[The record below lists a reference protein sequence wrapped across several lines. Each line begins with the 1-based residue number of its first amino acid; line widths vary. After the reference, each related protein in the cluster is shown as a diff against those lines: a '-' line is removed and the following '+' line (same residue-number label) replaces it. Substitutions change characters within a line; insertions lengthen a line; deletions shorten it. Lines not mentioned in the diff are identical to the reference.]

1 VPGGQPSAVDGPT
14 VWRFA
19 LRRLGSLLAVIPII
33 TLLVFLM
40 RVLVPGDPVEIMF
53 MGQSTDRETIE
64 RVRHELGWDRPVLVQ
79 YAEYVGRLVQG
90 DLGRSIQNGRP
101 VSEDLRARYPLTL
114 LLAVASLVL
123 AVTLGLVLGVLAA
136 LQRERLVDAVA
147 TALAVIGISMPPFW
161 LGLLLIGTVSVRWGL
176 LPVMGA
182 ESWRH
187 LVLPAFTL
195 GIVSAAA
202 IARLVRSSLLETL
215 GQDFIRTAWAKGLP
229 GHRVVITHAL
239 RAALTPVLS
248 VVGLQFGFMLSGAFI
263 VEVVF
268 AWHGVGELAV
278 IAIQGRDFPLVQ
290 GVVVTVAVTY
300 VVLNAAVDLLCGWL
314 DPRVELG

>member
-1 VPGGQPSAVDGPT
+1 MGPF
-14 VWRFA
+14 V
-19 LRRLGSLLAVIPII
+19 LRRLLTVVAIIPVI

-53 MGQSTDRETIE
+53 MGQSADRATIE
-64 RVRHELGWDRPVLVQ
+64 RVRKELGWDRPIGVQ
-79 YAEYVGRLVQG
+79 YAEYIGQLARG
-90 DLGRSIQNGRP
+90 DLGRSIQNNRP
-101 VSEDLRARYPLTL
+101 VAEDLRQRYPLTL
-114 LLAVASLVL
+114 LLALASLVL
-123 AVTLGLVLGVLAA
+123 ATTLGLGLGVLAA
-136 LQRERLVDAVA
+136 LYRERWVDAVA
-147 TALAVIGISMPPFW
+147 TALAVVGISMPSFW
-161 LGLLLIGTVSVRWGL
+161 LGLLLISLVSVRWGW

-187 LVLPAFTL
+187 LVLPATTL
-195 GIVSAAA
+195 GVVSAAA

-229 GHRVVITHAL
+229 GHLVIAKHAL
-239 RAALTPVLS
+239 RAALGPVLS
-248 VVGLQFGFMLSGAFI
+248 VIGLQFGFMLSGAFI

-278 IAIQGRDFPLVQ
+278 IAIQTRDFPLIQ

-300 VVLNAAVDLLCGWL
+300 VVINATVDLLAGWL
-314 DPRVELG
+314 DPRAASG

>member
-1 VPGGQPSAVDGPT
+1 
-14 VWRFA
+14 VWRFT
-19 LRRLGSLLAVIPII
+19 LRKLLSLLAVIPVI

-64 RVRHELGWDRPVLVQ
+64 RVRRELGWDRPVPVQ

-101 VSEDLRARYPLTL
+101 VAEDLGARYPLTL
-114 LLAVASLVL
+114 VLALASLLL
-123 AVTLGLVLGVLAA
+123 AVTLGLALGVVAA
-136 LQRERLVDAVA
+136 LQRERLLDAVA
-147 TALAVIGISMPPFW
+147 TALAVVGISMPPFW
-161 LGLLLIGTVSVRWGL
+161 LGLLLIGLVSVRWGL

-195 GIVSAAA
+195 GVISAAA

-229 GHRVVITHAL
+229 GHLVVVKHAL
-239 RAALTPVLS
+239 RAALNPVLS
-248 VVGLQFGFMLSGAFI
+248 VIGLQFGFMLSGAFI

-278 IAIQGRDFPLVQ
+278 IAIQSRDFPLVQ

-300 VVLNAAVDLLCGWL
+300 VVLNAAVDVLCGWL
-314 DPRVELG
+314 DPRVAL

>member
-1 VPGGQPSAVDGPT
+1 VG
-14 VWRFA
+14 RFA
-19 LRRLGSLLAVIPII
+19 LRKLLSLLAVIPVI

-53 MGQSTDRETIE
+53 MGQSADRATIE
-64 RVRHELGWDRPVLVQ
+64 RVRRELGWDRPILVQ
-79 YAEYVGRLVQG
+79 YAEYVGRLVHG
-90 DLGRSIQNGRP
+90 DLGKSIQNGRP
-101 VSEDLRARYPLTL
+101 VAEDLRARYPLTL
-114 LLAVASLVL
+114 LLALASLVL
-123 AVTLGLVLGVLAA
+123 AVTVGLALGVVAA
-136 LQRERLVDAVA
+136 LQRERLLDAVA
-147 TALAVIGISMPPFW
+147 TALAVVGISMPPFW
-161 LGLLLIGTVSVRWGL
+161 LGLLLIGLVSVRWGL

-195 GIVSAAA
+195 GVISAAA

-229 GHRVVITHAL
+229 GHLVVVKHAL
-239 RAALTPVLS
+239 RAALAPVLS
-248 VVGLQFGFMLSGAFI
+248 VIGLQFGFMLSGAFI

-300 VVLNAAVDLLCGWL
+300 VVLNAVVDVLSGWL
-314 DPRVELG
+314 DPRVTLS

>member
-1 VPGGQPSAVDGPT
+1 M
-14 VWRFA
+14 WRFT
-19 LRRLGSLLAVIPII
+19 LRKLLSLLAVVPVI

-64 RVRHELGWDRPVLVQ
+64 RVRRELGWDRPVLVQ

-90 DLGRSIQNGRP
+90 DLGKSIQNGRP
-101 VSEDLRARYPLTL
+101 VAEDLRARYPLTL
-114 LLAVASLVL
+114 VLALASLLL
-123 AVTLGLVLGVLAA
+123 AVTLGLALGVVAA
-136 LQRERLVDAVA
+136 LQRERLLDAVA
-147 TALAVIGISMPPFW
+147 TALAVVGISMPPFW
-161 LGLLLIGTVSVRWGL
+161 LGLLLIGLVSVRWGL
-176 LPVMGA
+176 LPVM

-195 GIVSAAA
+195 GVISAAA

-229 GHRVVITHAL
+229 GHLVVVKHAL
-239 RAALTPVLS
+239 RAALNPVLS
-248 VVGLQFGFMLSGAFI
+248 VIGLQFGFMLSGAFI

-278 IAIQGRDFPLVQ
+278 IAIQSRDFPLVQ

-300 VVLNAAVDLLCGWL
+300 VVLNAAVDVLCGWL
-314 DPRVELG
+314 DPRVAL

>member
-1 VPGGQPSAVDGPT
+1 
-14 VWRFA
+14 VWRFT
-19 LRRLGSLLAVIPII
+19 LRRLLSLLAVLPVI

-40 RVLVPGDPVEIMF
+40 RVFVPGDPVEIMF

-64 RVRHELGWDRPVLVQ
+64 RVRRELGWDRPVLVQ
-79 YAEYVGRLVQG
+79 YAEYVGRLVRG
-90 DLGRSIQNGRP
+90 DLGKSIQNGRP
-101 VSEDLRARYPLTL
+101 VAEDLRARYPLTL
-114 LLAVASLVL
+114 VLALASLLL
-123 AVTLGLVLGVLAA
+123 AVTLGLALGVVAA

-147 TALAVIGISMPPFW
+147 TALAVVGISMPPFW
-161 LGLLLIGTVSVRWGL
+161 LGLLLIGLVSVRWEL

-195 GIVSAAA
+195 GVVSAAA

-229 GHRVVITHAL
+229 GHLVVVKHAL
-239 RAALTPVLS
+239 RAALNPVLS
-248 VVGLQFGFMLSGAFI
+248 VIGLQFGFMLSGAFI

-278 IAIQGRDFPLVQ
+278 IAIQSRDFPLVQ

-300 VVLNAAVDLLCGWL
+300 VVLNAAVDVLCGWL
-314 DPRVELG
+314 DPRVALS

>member
-1 VPGGQPSAVDGPT
+1 M
-14 VWRFA
+14 WRFT
-19 LRRLGSLLAVIPII
+19 LRKLLSLLAVIPVI

-64 RVRHELGWDRPVLVQ
+64 RVRRDLGWDRPILVQ
-79 YAEYVGRLVQG
+79 YAEYAGRLVRG
-90 DLGRSIQNGRP
+90 DLGKSIQNGRP
-101 VSEDLRARYPLTL
+101 VVEDLRARYPLTL
-114 LLAVASLVL
+114 VLALASLLL
-123 AVTLGLVLGVLAA
+123 AVTLGLALGVVAA
-136 LQRERLVDAVA
+136 LQRERLLDAVA
-147 TALAVIGISMPPFW
+147 TALAVVGISMPPFW
-161 LGLLLIGTVSVRWGL
+161 LGLLLIGLVSVRWGL

-195 GIVSAAA
+195 GVISAAA

-229 GHRVVITHAL
+229 GHLVVVKHAL

-248 VVGLQFGFMLSGAFI
+248 VIGLQFGFMLSGAFI

-278 IAIQGRDFPLVQ
+278 IAIQSRDFPLVQ

-300 VVLNAAVDLLCGWL
+300 VVLNAAVDVLCGWL
-314 DPRVELG
+314 DPRVALA

>member
-1 VPGGQPSAVDGPT
+1 M
-14 VWRFA
+14 WRFT
-19 LRRLGSLLAVIPII
+19 LRKLLSLLAVVPVI

-64 RVRHELGWDRPVLVQ
+64 RVRRELGWDRPVLVQ
-79 YAEYVGRLVQG
+79 YAEYVGGLLQG
-90 DLGRSIQNGRP
+90 DLGKSIQNGRP
-101 VSEDLRARYPLTL
+101 VAEDLRARYPLTL
-114 LLAVASLVL
+114 VLALASLLL
-123 AVTLGLVLGVLAA
+123 AVTLGLALGVVAA
-136 LQRERLVDAVA
+136 LQRERLLDAVA
-147 TALAVIGISMPPFW
+147 TALAVVGISMPPFW
-161 LGLLLIGTVSVRWGL
+161 LGLLLIGLVSVRWGL

-195 GIVSAAA
+195 GVISAAA

-229 GHRVVITHAL
+229 GHRVVVKHAL
-239 RAALTPVLS
+239 RAALNPVLS
-248 VVGLQFGFMLSGAFI
+248 VIGLQFGFMLSGAFI

-278 IAIQGRDFPLVQ
+278 IAIQSRDFPLVQ

-300 VVLNAAVDLLCGWL
+300 VVLNAAVDVVGGWL
-314 DPRVELG
+314 DPRVALA

>member
-1 VPGGQPSAVDGPT
+1 
-14 VWRFA
+14 VWQFA
-19 LRRLGSLLAVIPII
+19 LRKLCSLLAVVPVI

-64 RVRHELGWDRPVLVQ
+64 RVRRELGWDRPVLVQ
-79 YAEYVGRLVQG
+79 YAEYVGRLVRG
-90 DLGRSIQNGRP
+90 DLGKSIQNGRP
-101 VSEDLRARYPLTL
+101 VAEDLRARYPLTL
-114 LLAVASLVL
+114 VLALASLLL
-123 AVTLGLVLGVLAA
+123 AVTLGLTLGVVAA
-136 LQRERLVDAVA
+136 LQRERLLDAVA
-147 TALAVIGISMPPFW
+147 TALAVVGISMPPFW
-161 LGLLLIGTVSVRWGL
+161 LGLLLIGVVSVRWGL

-195 GIVSAAA
+195 GVISAAA

-229 GHRVVITHAL
+229 GHRVVVKHAL
-239 RAALTPVLS
+239 RAALNPVLS
-248 VVGLQFGFMLSGAFI
+248 VIGLQFGFMLSGAFI

-278 IAIQGRDFPLVQ
+278 IAIQSRDFPLVQ

-300 VVLNAAVDLLCGWL
+300 VVLNAAVDVLCGWL
-314 DPRVELG
+314 DPRAAPA

>member
-1 VPGGQPSAVDGPT
+1 
-14 VWRFA
+14 VWRFT
-19 LRRLGSLLAVIPII
+19 LRRLLSLLAVLPVI

-40 RVLVPGDPVEIMF
+40 RVFVPGDPVEIMF

-64 RVRHELGWDRPVLVQ
+64 RVRRELGWDRPVLVQ
-79 YAEYVGRLVQG
+79 YAEYVGRLVRG

-101 VSEDLRARYPLTL
+101 VAEDLRARYPLTL
-114 LLAVASLVL
+114 VLALASLFL
-123 AVTLGLVLGVLAA
+123 AVTLGLALGVVAA
-136 LQRERLVDAVA
+136 LQRERLIDAVA
-147 TALAVIGISMPPFW
+147 TALAVVGISMPPFW
-161 LGLLLIGTVSVRWGL
+161 LGLLLIGLVSVRWEL

-195 GIVSAAA
+195 GVVSAAA

-229 GHRVVITHAL
+229 GHLVVVKHAL
-239 RAALTPVLS
+239 RAALNPVLS
-248 VVGLQFGFMLSGAFI
+248 VIGLQFGFMLSGAFI

-278 IAIQGRDFPLVQ
+278 IAIQNRDFPLVQ

-300 VVLNAAVDLLCGWL
+300 VVLNAAVDVLCGWL
-314 DPRVELG
+314 DPRVALS

>member
-1 VPGGQPSAVDGPT
+1 M
-14 VWRFA
+14 WRFT
-19 LRRLGSLLAVIPII
+19 LRKLLSLLAVIPVI

-64 RVRHELGWDRPVLVQ
+64 RVRRELGWDRPVPVQ

-90 DLGRSIQNGRP
+90 DLGTSIQNGRP
-101 VSEDLRARYPLTL
+101 VAEDLRARYPLTL
-114 LLAVASLVL
+114 VLALASLLL
-123 AVTLGLVLGVLAA
+123 AVTLGLALGVVAA
-136 LQRERLVDAVA
+136 LQRERFLDAVA
-147 TALAVIGISMPPFW
+147 TALAVVGISMPPFW
-161 LGLLLIGTVSVRWGL
+161 LGLLLIGLVSVRWGL

-195 GIVSAAA
+195 GVISAAA

-229 GHRVVITHAL
+229 GHLVVVKHAL
-239 RAALTPVLS
+239 RAALNPVLS
-248 VVGLQFGFMLSGAFI
+248 VIGLQFGFMLSGAFI

-278 IAIQGRDFPLVQ
+278 IAIQSRDFPLVQ

-300 VVLNAAVDLLCGWL
+300 VVLNAAVDVLCGCL
-314 DPRVELG
+314 DPRVAL

>member
-1 VPGGQPSAVDGPT
+1 
-14 VWRFA
+14 VWRFT
-19 LRRLGSLLAVIPII
+19 LRRLLSLLAVLPVI

-64 RVRHELGWDRPVLVQ
+64 RVRRELGWDRPVLVQ
-79 YAEYVGRLVQG
+79 YAEYVGRLVRG
-90 DLGRSIQNGRP
+90 DLGKSIQNGRP
-101 VSEDLRARYPLTL
+101 VAEDLRARYPLTL
-114 LLAVASLVL
+114 VLALASLLL
-123 AVTLGLVLGVLAA
+123 AVTLGLALGVVAA
-136 LQRERLVDAVA
+136 LQRERPLDAVA
-147 TALAVIGISMPPFW
+147 TALAVVGISMPPFW
-161 LGLLLIGTVSVRWGL
+161 LGLLLIGVVSVRWGL

-195 GIVSAAA
+195 GVVSAAA

-229 GHRVVITHAL
+229 GHLVVVKHAL
-239 RAALTPVLS
+239 RAALNPVLS
-248 VVGLQFGFMLSGAFI
+248 VIGLQFGFMLSGAFI

-278 IAIQGRDFPLVQ
+278 IAIQSRDFPLVQ

-300 VVLNAAVDLLCGWL
+300 VVLNAAVDVLCGWL
-314 DPRVELG
+314 DPRVALS